1 MAKSPVSEL
10 NHRLF
15 AKLLM
20 FLTLLLGGFIGYFV
34 GYDMG
39 EQHAIE
45 LLEKGRESIESSV
58 DAN

>member
-1 MAKSPVSEL
+1 MAKESHSEL

-20 FLTLLLGGFIGYFV
+20 FLTLLLGGLVGYFV

-39 EQHAIE
+39 EQNAIQ
-45 LLEKGRESIESSV
+45 LLEKGRISV
-58 DAN
+58 ETQVN